1 MQFTFHYILQ
11 NILANA
17 IWKLVYFYGS
27 SEQHSSGLVNCINL
41 DILHSISANTPLSL
55 RENSNILYILTFT
68 ARKMSKYGVF
78 SDTYFLRI
86 QYKYGKIRTRKN
98 FVFGHFS
105 RSGSYIHPLVS
116 SNTTSI
122 FIKWKFGSFSSGEY
136 LEELGFIWFVTFPFS
151 AWKRSFASIIKPI

>member
-1 MQFTFHYILQ
+1 M
-11 NILANA
+11 LANT

-27 SEQHSSGLVNCINL
+27 SEQHSFGLVNCISL
-41 DILHSISANTPLSL
+41 DTLHSISANTALSL
-55 RENSNILYILTFT
+55 RENSNILYILTFN

-78 SDTYFLRI
+78 FDTYFLRI

-136 LEELGFIWFVTFPFS
+136 LEELGFIWLVTFPFS